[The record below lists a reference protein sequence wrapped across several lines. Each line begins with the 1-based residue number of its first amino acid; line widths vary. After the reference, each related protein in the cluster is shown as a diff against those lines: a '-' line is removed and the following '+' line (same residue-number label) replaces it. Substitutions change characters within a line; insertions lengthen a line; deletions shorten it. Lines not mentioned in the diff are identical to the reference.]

1 MKKDSTKVFEQIE
14 KAQKVTSVFAIL
26 KDGNLCGRLVTR
38 NNAKTGRTHVAL
50 VIYPFVTNGRDE
62 IASYECVTGWGF
74 NRQDFGIHYVLRKV
88 KDELKNSLGIDLTG
102 NPMLTDHWIQDF
114 NRAGFQV
121 IQAL

>member
-1 MKKDSTKVFEQIE
+1 MKKETVKVFEQIE
-14 KAQKVTSVFAIL
+14 KAQAVTSVFAII
-26 KDGNLCGRLVTR
+26 KDGNLCGRLVAR
-38 NNAKTGRTHVAL
+38 NNPKTGTTHIAFI
-50 VIYPFVTNGRDE
+50 IYSFITNGRDE
-62 IASYECVTGWGF
+62 IASYERVTGWCF
-74 NRQDFGIHYVLRKV
+74 NRQDFGIDYVLRKI

>member
-38 NNAKTGRTHVAL
+38 NNAKTGTTHVAF

-62 IASYECVTGWGF
+62 IASYERVTGWGL
-74 NRQDFGIHYVLRKV
+74 NRQDFGIDYVLRKV

-114 NRAGFQV
+114 ERAEFQV